1 MSEWLNRNVL
11 LLSFSAFFADL
22 GYQAAIAIF
31 PIFLVVMLKAP
42 SYEYGLASAMAFG
55 IGAFFG
61 YVGGL
66 AGDKVSNKWVAV
78 AGNLLIPLISLVGL
92 ASSPITAII
101 LFSGGWWARNFRSPP
116 RRVMIVNS
124 SSAEYRG
131 KVFGFLHML
140 DIGGGFVSVVLLL
153 ALFTGG
159 ISLQKILLLTSI
171 PLLISTTL
179 LVISNDS
186 KPKVAKIPASEKQIK
201 KNSKI
206 NNSAYKGVILA
217 TALYGFS
224 SYSLGFPILT
234 IEQKAGSFLGMASY
248 GVYLLVSAFTGYY
261 IGSKKLNR
269 IKSLGI
275 IGYLLSGMGTIFIGV
290 AYLLHFGY
298 PALYLG
304 VGILGFSLGVIET
317 LEPTLISFMK
327 SAKHVGKGM
336 GSLTASRS
344 IGIFSANLIMG
355 LLYVVDPFYSYTY
368 AGIVA
373 IIAAAVVLYYG
384 KEFIKHDEPF

>member
-1 MSEWLNRNVL
+1 ML

-31 PIFLVVMLKAP
+31 PIFLVVVLKAP
-42 SYEYGLASAMAFG
+42 SYEYGLASAAAFG
-55 IGAFFG
+55 VGAFFG
-61 YVGGL
+61 YLGGL
-66 AGDKVSNKWVAV
+66 AGDKFGNKWVAV

-92 ASSPITAII
+92 AAGPITAIA

-116 RRVMIVNS
+116 RRVMLVNS
-124 SSAEYRG
+124 SSVEHRG

-153 ALFTGG
+153 ALFINGVT
-159 ISLQKILLLTSI
+159 LQKILLLTSI
-171 PLLISTTL
+171 PLLISTAL
-179 LVISNDS
+179 LVVSKDGKPKPS
-186 KPKVAKIPASEKQIK
+186 KPSASELGTNRSKRI
-201 KNSKI
+201 NSG
-206 NNSAYKGVILA
+206 AYRGIILA

-248 GVYLLVSAFTGYY
+248 GVYLLVSALTGYY
-261 IGSKKLNR
+261 IGSKRLNR
-269 IKSLGI
+269 IKALGT
-275 IGYLLSGMGTIFIGV
+275 IGYLLSGLGTIFIGL
-290 AYLLHFGY
+290 AYLFRLGY

-317 LEPTLISFMK
+317 LEPTLISLMK
-327 SAKHVGKGM
+327 SAKHVGRGM

-355 LLYVVDPFYSYTY
+355 LLYVMDPVYSYTY
-368 AGIVA
+368 AGLVA

-384 KEFIKHDEPF
+384 REFMKNDRPF